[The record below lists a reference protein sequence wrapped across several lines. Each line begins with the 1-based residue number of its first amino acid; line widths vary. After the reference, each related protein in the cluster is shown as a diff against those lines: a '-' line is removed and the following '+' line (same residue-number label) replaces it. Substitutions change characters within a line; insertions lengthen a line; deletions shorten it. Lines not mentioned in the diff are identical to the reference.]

1 MDIIIDLQRLESENE
16 YQYLWRLGQKKDTG
30 SLDLSWDEVAV
41 LMNREFREDESEYR
55 SESAYRKS
63 YTNAKKFYEAG
74 VFNKLDEDTYFKEL
88 QIQKREL
95 EKTRKKL
102 QTEKLEYSKFL
113 REDARDEMITEQI
126 CTAISSTP
134 SFNIPEYIEPLHTN
148 ESYLCVFT
156 DAHYGIEF
164 EIKDLFGNTLNAYSP
179 EIFEERMWNMFNQI
193 VEIIRNRNINELNL
207 WELGDGIDGIIRLSS
222 QLMKLRYGVI
232 EASIRYAT
240 FIANWINELS
250 KFVRIKYQMVV
261 DSNHCQLRLCNAP
274 KNSFTEE
281 NMSKVMLII
290 IKEKLKNNAN
300 VTIIENPTG
309 MNYGMFSTYS
319 VLGYHGESKNAEK
332 SINEFSR
339 AYQTPIDYVIGGHI
353 HHSISLET
361 GIRSEVLGV
370 RSIIGVDP
378 YGISLNKTSDPG
390 ASMFIFDQI
399 KGLTCEYK
407 IKLNC

>member
-1 MDIIIDLQRLESENE
+1 MNIIHTYKKFENETDEELIYRICSDKEQIGSWQNVADIINDLTGNDFGES
-16 YQYLWRLGQKKDTG
+16 T
-30 SLDLSWDEVAV
+30 
-41 LMNREFREDESEYR
+41 
-55 SESAYRKS
+55 YRKKFQAFQKML
-63 YTNAKKFYEAG
+63 NANQSKFA
-74 VFNKLDEDTYFKEL
+74 DTDAQL
-88 QIQKREL
+88 NDIQMQTREL
-95 EKTRKKL
+95 EKARKKL

-126 CTAISSTP
+126 CNAITSTSSFDVP
-134 SFNIPEYIEPLHTN
+134 NYIEPLHTN
-148 ESYLCVFT
+148 QSYLCVFT
-156 DAHYGIEF
+156 DAHYGVEF
-164 EIKDLFGNTLNAYSP
+164 EIKDLFGNILNAYSP
-179 EIFEERMWNMFNQI
+179 EIFEKRMWDMFNQI
-193 VEIIRNRNINELNL
+193 VEIVKDRNINELNL

-232 EASIRYAT
+232 ESSIRYAM

-250 KFVRIKYQMVV
+250 RFVRIKYQMVA

-281 NMSKVMLII
+281 NMSKVMLVI
-290 IKEKLKNNAN
+290 IKEKLKDNPN

-319 VLGYHGESKNAEK
+319 VLGYHGESKNAER

-339 AYQTPIDYVIGGHI
+339 AYQTPLDYVVGGHI
-353 HHSISLET
+353 HHSISSET

-370 RSIIGVDP
+370 RSVIGVDP

-390 ASMFIFDQI
+390 ASLFVFDQL

-407 IKLNC
+407 MKLD